1 MKWLGVATSALF
13 VIGLTGCGGDDG
25 NGPEETAAPKAAAG
39 AQTLKVSETEFKLD
53 PSDPK
58 VKKGIVNFEVTNDG
72 KVTHSLEVEGPSG
85 ELELEKAL
93 QPGRSGTL
101 RVNMSKAGRYEWY
114 CPIDGHKDSGMR
126 GEITV
131 GAKSAGGGGTP
142 KSGNDSG
149 AESSY

>member
-1 MKWLGVATSALF
+1 MITAAVLA
-13 VIGLTGCGGDDG
+13 IGLSACGSDDG
-25 NGPEETAAPKAAAG
+25 SEGGKEPAAPSTSSG
-39 AQTLKVSETEFKLD
+39 AQTVKVSETEFKLD
-53 PSDPK
+53 PSDPR
-58 VKKGIVNFEVTNDG
+58 VRKGVVDFEVSNDG
-72 KVTHSLEVEGPSG
+72 KVTHSLEVEGPGG
-85 ELELEKAL
+85 EVELEKAL
-93 QPGRSGTL
+93 PPGRSGTL
-101 RVNMSKAGRYEWY
+101 EVDLSKAGRYEWY